1 MYIANNICNNYG
13 NVCHRKRKRAEEEL
27 NTIET
32 AGSGS
37 VSVELPA
44 LNSTHSLSQLMEKED
59 NDYDELPPLVPPKPA
74 EQPAQKYAMRE
85 IWFIDL
91 CMR

>member
-1 MYIANNICNNYG
+1 MC
-13 NVCHRKRKRAEEEL
+13 CRKRRRAEEEL

-44 LNSTHSLSQLMEKED
+44 LNSTHSLSKLMEKED

-74 EQPAQKYAMRE
+74 EQPAEQSAPKYAMRE
-85 IWFIDL
+85 MWFVDC